1 MVGASFVIEHN
12 IQKEKPGGRFGPPG
26 KLFEVCP
33 DSRAYQLT
41 VANII
46 TNDIIG

>member
-1 MVGASFVIEHN
+1 MVGASVVIEHN
-12 IQKEKPGGRFGPPG
+12 IQKEKPGGLFGPPG
-26 KLFEVCP
+26 KLFGVCP

-41 VANII
+41 VTNVL